1 MDQVQTN
8 RTTMFNTV
16 AAYLDGRSVSWRGMT
31 PLAVAIQA
39 LKENNAAIATAAQE
53 QQTPLGVTD
62 SKAAARDALEDV
74 LFLTCRALAVLG
86 HTNNDHDLLAVTEL
100 ARSNLQRMTDAD
112 LITRATV
119 VLERANGLKTELE
132 TLQVTQGNLDELTQA
147 LQSFSTLKTKP
158 RTAVAERVAQTQ
170 SLESL
175 IRDTNA
181 ILRDRI
187 DPMVDLFSRTDP
199 EFVAGYRSARVVV
212 DRVATHKTKT
222 QGSTPPP
229 TA

>member
-16 AAYLDGRSVSWRGMT
+16 AAYLDSHNPVWSGMA
-31 PLAVAIQA
+31 PLAAAVLA
-39 LKENNAAIATAAQE
+39 LKEKIVAIATAAQ
-53 QQTPLGVTD
+53 QQETPLGVTD

-74 LFLTCRALAVLG
+74 LFLTCQALAVLG
-86 HTNNDHDLLAVTEL
+86 HASNDHDLLAVTEL
-100 ARSNLQRMTDAD
+100 ARSSLQRMTDAD

-119 VLERANGLKTELE
+119 VLERANVRKTELA

-147 LQSFSTLKTKP
+147 LENFSTLKTQP
-158 RTAVAERVAQTQ
+158 RTASAERAAQTQ

-175 IRDTNA
+175 IRDANA

-187 DPMVDLFSRTDP
+187 DRMVDLFGRTNA
-199 EFVAGYRSARVVV
+199 EFVSGYRSARVVV

-222 QGSTPPP
+222 AGSTPAP